1 MFSFKKLLD
10 PVQEFIPIPAKLIL
24 EHCEE
29 VKITIL
35 ALWYH
40 KKSMFSN
47 VSALNLTDSVK
58 RRKLEKNFIK
68 EKDASASFQ
77 SVVLKL
83 AKKLKKLWQNITV

>member
-1 MFSFKKLLD
+1 
-10 PVQEFIPIPAKLIL
+10 
-24 EHCEE
+24 
-29 VKITIL
+29 
-35 ALWYH
+35 
-40 KKSMFSN
+40 MFSN
-47 VSALNLTDSVK
+47 VSALNLIDSVK